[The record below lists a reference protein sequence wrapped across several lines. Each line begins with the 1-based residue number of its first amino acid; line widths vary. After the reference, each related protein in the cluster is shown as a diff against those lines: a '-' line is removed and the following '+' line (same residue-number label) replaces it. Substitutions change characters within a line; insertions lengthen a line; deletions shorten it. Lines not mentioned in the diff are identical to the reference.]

1 MLRVSL
7 DFSNVPAEY
16 FGTPARQ
23 SPRFDEFS
31 GSKKEDSSDD
41 FFAGKNTLMM
51 LQLSASPLKNRHSV
65 LKMGGTA

>member
-1 MLRVSL
+1 MNKFYGTREPVQRVFWMICVVLRVSL

-41 FFAGKNTLMM
+41 FFC
-51 LQLSASPLKNRHSV
+51 
-65 LKMGGTA
+65 